1 MPNGQKA
8 IASRELEVLD
18 LGTVGYAE
26 ALKLQREVIE
36 ARLGRSLLE

>member
-1 MPNGQKA
+1 MPHGQKA

-18 LGTVGYAE
+18 LGAVGYAE
-26 ALKLQREVIE
+26 ALKLHKEVVE